1 MSITDCDSVY
11 GPGSGHL
18 HDKVGDNPYP
28 YAECTWYC
36 WQFYKDTQQVT
47 IPGALGNGTDW
58 VASAHRLQWQ
68 VTMNPQENTIVC
80 WSAVRYPAF
89 GHVAICT
96 GVDSGGTGFWVK
108 EMNFTYY
115 ADENPQLAG
124 KIDCR
129 HVTSFDGIQG
139 FILPQ
144 GVQAG
149 ASAGGTGGPAD
160 LLSALETP
168 LTSIGKAINQA
179 ALLVE
184 AEAMTAR
191 SKAISVA
198 QMAGGGLV
206 MAGGGTLAVL
216 STVGGGNPGT
226 GAQRSVQ
233 LVTRGARRLR
243 RSSPAPVAAPAGGRQ
258 LTAAEQSWMPA
269 GFQTQFVKEHTVK
282 AHVRRVPLRTPRT

>member
-1 MSITDCDSVY
+1 MTAITDCDQVY

-28 YAECTWYC
+28 YGECTWYC
-36 WQFYKDTQQVT
+36 WQFLKDTQGVA
-47 IPGALGNGTDW
+47 IPGNMGNGTDW
-58 VASAHRLQWQ
+58 VATAHRLQWT
-68 VTMNPQENTIVC
+68 VTMTPQENTIVC
-80 WSAVRYPAF
+80 WSAARYPTF
-89 GHVAICT
+89 GHVAIVT

-115 ADENPQLAG
+115 ADQNPQLAG

-129 HVTSFDGIQG
+129 HVTNMDGVQG
-139 FILPQ
+139 FIQAQ
-144 GVQAG
+144 GVQLG
-149 ASAGGTGGPAD
+149 QSAGGTGGPAD

-168 LTSIGKAINQA
+168 LTSIGKAVSQA

-191 SKAISVA
+191 SKAVSIA
-198 QMAGGGLV
+198 QMAGGGII

-216 STVGGGNPGT
+216 STAGGGNPST
-226 GAQRSVQ
+226 GVQRSAQ

-243 RSSPAPVAAPAGGRQ
+243 RSRTSVPAAAPAGGRQ

-269 GFQTQFVKEHTVK
+269 GFRTTPVQ
-282 AHVRRVPLRTPRT
+282 AHVRRVPTRAPRT

>member
-1 MSITDCDSVY
+1 VTAITDCDQVY

-28 YAECTWYC
+28 YGECTWYC
-36 WQFYKDTQQVT
+36 WQFYKDTQGLT
-47 IPGALGNGTDW
+47 LPGALGNGTDW
-58 VASAHRLQWQ
+58 VASAHRLQWT
-68 VTMNPQENTIVC
+68 VTTTPQENTIVS
-80 WSAVRYPAF
+80 WSAARYPIF
-89 GHVAICT
+89 GHVAVCT
-96 GVDSGGTGFWVK
+96 GVDAGGTGFWVK

-115 ADENPQLAG
+115 ADEHPNLAG

-129 HVTSFDGIQG
+129 HVTSVDGIQG

-144 GVQAG
+144 GAQAG

-168 LTSIGKAINQA
+168 LTSISKAINQA

-198 QMAGGGLV
+198 QMGAGGLV
-206 MAGGGTLAVL
+206 MAGGTTLAVL
-216 STVGGGNPGT
+216 STVGGGNPHA
-226 GAQRSVQ
+226 GAQRGAQ

-243 RSSPAPVAAPAGGRQ
+243 RVRQAPTGGAPGGRA
-258 LTAAEQSWMPA
+258 LTAAERSWLA
-269 GFQTQFVKEHTVK
+269 KNSTF
-282 AHVRRVPLRTPRT
+282 RT